1 MRSRLKAFAP
11 VLLSLLLVPAL
22 AGFQDKGGVK
32 KSLFVSV
39 LDDQGRPVRQ
49 FTANDVAIRED
60 GQDRAIAEV
69 KLASQPISVAVL
81 LDSSQG
87 ARVNDLSGSPEEYVR
102 DLRLAVQAFATQL
115 FTLSPEAKVSLM
127 TFGQA
132 AVTTVPYTSDLL
144 KFKEGVNTFTSQPGI
159 PTVLMEALA
168 QANKDLGAMP
178 TTRRAIVSLNLEPA
192 DEQSREDPAAL
203 KEAFRKSG
211 AQLWAVSVQRG
222 SLKNSKRDVVL
233 NDFAKMSGGQ
243 RDFLVGISAVADT
256 LRAYA
261 NALAMQYEVVYL
273 RPENAKPKVIQ
284 VGTVKGLT
292 VHASGFAPQ

>member
-1 MRSRLKAFAP
+1 MRSRLKALAP
-11 VLLSLLLVPAL
+11 VLVSLLLVPAL
-22 AGFQDKGGVK
+22 GAFQPQGGVK
-32 KSLFVSV
+32 KSVFVSV

-60 GQDRAIAEV
+60 GQDRAVAEV
-69 KLASQPISVAVL
+69 KLASEPISVAVL
-81 LDSSQG
+81 VDSSQG
-87 ARVNDLSGSPEEYVR
+87 ARVTDASGSPEEYVR
-102 DLRLAVQAFATQL
+102 DMRLAVEAFARQL
-115 FTLSPEAKVSLM
+115 LTLSPDAKVSLM

-132 AVTTVPYTSDLL
+132 AVTTVPYTTDLL
-144 KFKEGVNTFTSQPGI
+144 KFKEGVNKFTSQPGI

-168 QANKDLGAMP
+168 QANKDLAALP
-178 TTRRAIVSLNLEPA
+178 TKRRAIVSLNLEPA
-192 DEQSREDPAAL
+192 DEQSKEEPAAL

-222 SLKNSKRDVVL
+222 TLKNAKRDVDL
-233 NDFAKMSGGQ
+233 NEFAKISGGQ

-284 VGTVKGLT
+284 VGTAPGFK
-292 VHASGFAPQ
+292 VHASGFPPQ